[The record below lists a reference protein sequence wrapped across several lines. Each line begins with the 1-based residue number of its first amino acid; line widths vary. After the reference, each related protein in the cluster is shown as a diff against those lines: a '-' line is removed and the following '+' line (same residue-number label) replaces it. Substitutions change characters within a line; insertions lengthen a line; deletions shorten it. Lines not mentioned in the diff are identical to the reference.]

1 MSRNGG
7 MDQHQV
13 RRWGRA
19 VALVLIASALTMGC
33 ALQPTTSELPASIP
47 VSATEAT
54 GCADVVDVVLTP
66 EGPGTYRFDVTV
78 LSTDTGWD
86 QYADLWEVRTPDGTI
101 LGERV
106 LTHPHVDEQPFT
118 RSQSGIEIPTDVGLG
133 TVIARDRVGGYC
145 GEPFEVVIP

>member
-13 RRWGRA
+13 RGWGRA
-19 VALVLIASALTMGC
+19 VALMLIGSTLTAGC
-33 ALQPTTSELPASIP
+33 TTQPTTTETPASVP
-47 VSATEAT
+47 VAVTETT
-54 GCADVVDVVLTP
+54 GCADVVDVVLAS

-78 LSTDTGWD
+78 RSTDTGWD
-86 QYADLWEVRTPDGTI
+86 QYADLWEIRTPDGTV

-118 RSQSGIEIPTDVGLG
+118 RSQSGIDVPTDVRLV
-133 TVIARDRVGGYC
+133 TVVARDSVGGFC
-145 GEPFEVVIP
+145 GKPFEVDIP